1 MTTKPYMP
9 SVQTDT
15 VKKPAEFAYPPGWAA
30 AYELSSLL
38 AARKDIFTVQPVHL
52 NLKDKV

>member
-9 SVQTDT
+9 SVQMDT
-15 VKKPAEFAYPPGWAA
+15 VKKPAEFAYPPGWAS

-38 AARKDIFTVQPVHL
+38 AAHKGMFTVQPVCPS
-52 NLKDKV
+52 LKDKV

>member
-15 VKKPAEFAYPPGWAA
+15 VKKPAEFVYPPGWAS

-38 AARKDIFTVQPVHL
+38 AAYKGMFTVQPVYL
-52 NLKDKV
+52 SLKDKV

>member
-15 VKKPAEFAYPPGWAA
+15 IKKPAEFTYPPGWAA

-38 AARKDIFTVQPVHL
+38 AAHKDIFTVQPVHP